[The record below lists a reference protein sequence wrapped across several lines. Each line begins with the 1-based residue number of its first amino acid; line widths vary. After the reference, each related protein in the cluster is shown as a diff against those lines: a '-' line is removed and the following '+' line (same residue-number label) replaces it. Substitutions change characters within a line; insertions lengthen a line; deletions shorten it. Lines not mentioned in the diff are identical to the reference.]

1 MEATQKKSALSVNMT
16 EGSLWKNMLLFS
28 LPLMLTQVLEVLFNL
43 SDVAIAGKFADYR
56 ALGAVGSTTLLV
68 SLFTGLLIGMGSG
81 VNVAVARGL
90 GMGDRQ
96 RVEKTVHTSFVLC
109 AAIGVV
115 LCLICVLLAR
125 PMLALLHTKDELMDG
140 AVLYLKI
147 YALSMPAMAVYNCGN
162 GQIQQRPPGVAHGA
176 HDAGVLNVV
185 LNLFFVIRCHMAAEG
200 VAIASVIAQCLSALL
215 IVLHL
220 LRRKDA
226 CRLELRRLRVHPQE
240 ARRVLAIGIPT
251 GLQNAI
257 FAVANLFVQV
267 GLNSFDAVTVSGS
280 SAAANADT
288 LLFNMMAA
296 FYTGCASFVSRN
308 WGAGKTERIVKSY
321 LVSMCYAAGVG
332 AVCGL
337 LLLFFGRSFL
347 GLFANETAVI
357 DAGMQRLRI
366 MSFSYVVSPL
376 MDASIAASRGIG
388 KSVGPTVIVILGSCV
403 FRVIWVYTVFAWLGT
418 ITSLYLLYIFSWT
431 ITGAAE
437 IVYFRRSYKKVILSA
452 QSW

>member
-1 MEATQKKSALSVNMT
+1 MEATRKKSALSVNMT

-90 GMGDRQ
+90 GMGDKQ

-109 AAIGVV
+109 AAFGVV

-162 GQIQQRPPGVAHGA
+162 GIMSAVGDTRRPLLYLSV
-176 HDAGVLNVV
+176 AGVLNVV

-296 FYTGCASFVSRN
+296 FYTGFVSRN

-347 GLFANETAVI
+347 SLFANETEVI

-403 FRVIWVYTVFAWLGT
+403 FRVIWVYTVFAWFGT

-431 ITGAAE
+431 ITGVAE
-437 IVYFRRSYKKVILSA
+437 IVYFRRSYQKVILSA

>member
-1 MEATQKKSALSVNMT
+1 MEATQKTSALSVNMT

-125 PMLALLHTKDELMDG
+125 PMLTLLHTKDELMDG

-162 GQIQQRPPGVAHGA
+162 GIMSAVGDTRRP
-176 HDAGVLNVV
+176 L
-185 LNLFFVIRCHMAAEG
+185 LY
-200 VAIASVIAQCLSALL
+200 LSALL